1 MAKKTIE
8 FFSSIEGVAETFPI
22 RSAREV
28 FPSWVNEA
36 RKEFFVQQKNQ
47 GNSLQHHITR
57 CPGIFHLFGTGYIIS
72 AWHDL
77 EIIGSKE
84 GFKYNLPDKMVNTL
98 LGKDSID
105 AQSHDTVAKHIPK
118 RPWSAPSILKLNT
131 PWHLLAPN
139 GLKFL
144 MIPVPYTD
152 YLDFE
157 ACMGILDPGYS
168 SEINVQGYWN
178 KTIGS
183 ATMKAGTPIAQLIPL
198 TEKTYDFIVRDKNE
212 KDDQWLRK
220 FKYFNY
226 MAFQY
231 ARTLIRNAYT
241 THVEG
246 K

>member
-47 GNSLQHHITR
+47 GNALQHHITR

-72 AWHDL
+72 SWHDL

-98 LGKDSID
+98 LGKDVIQ
-105 AQSHDTVAKHIPK
+105 AQTQDTVAKHIPK
-118 RPWSAPSILKLNT
+118 RPWSAPHILKLNT
-131 PWHLLAPN
+131 PWHILAPN

-144 MIPVPYTD
+144 MMV
-152 YLDFE
+152 F
-157 ACMGILDPGYS
+157 
-168 SEINVQGYWN
+168 
-178 KTIGS
+178 
-183 ATMKAGTPIAQLIPL
+183 
-198 TEKTYDFIVRDKNE
+198 
-212 KDDQWLRK
+212 
-220 FKYFNY
+220 
-226 MAFQY
+226 
-231 ARTLIRNAYT
+231 
-241 THVEG
+241 
-246 K
+246 

>member
-22 RSAREV
+22 RPAREV
-28 FPSWVNEA
+28 FPPWVNEA
-36 RKEFFVQQKNQ
+36 RKDFFVQQKNQ
-47 GNSLQHHITR
+47 GNALQHHITR
-57 CPGIFHLFGTGYIIS
+57 CPGIFHLFATGYIVS

-77 EIIGSKE
+77 EIEGSAE

-98 LGKDSID
+98 LGKDTVG
-105 AQSHDTVAKHIPK
+105 AQGADDVAKHIPK
-118 RPWSAPSILKLNT
+118 RPWSMPSILKLNT
-131 PWHLLAPN
+131 PWHILAPK

-144 MIPVPYTD
+144 VIPIPYTD

-157 ACMGILDPGYS
+157 SCIGILDPGYS
-168 SEINVQGYWN
+168 SEINIQGYWN

-198 TEKTYDFIVRDKNE
+198 TEKTYDFVVRDKNE
-212 KDDQWLRK
+212 KDEQWLRK

-231 ARTLIRNAYT
+231 ARNLIKNAYT
-241 THVEG
+241 KHVEG